1 MCTMVLLHGWRCIHW
16 NAKQLQ
22 VLWKLLKREVKGGKS
37 ERQQV
42 YCHYSFHHGVMMDAA
57 GGGRHGTVPT
67 GGSNASMYVTRKWA
81 LPDLAR
87 GVRRHVMSFSYEYKL
102 RIPAHERGYS
112 PGWIID
118 RGKHTRGLIRMHV
131 GSNSANQ
138 PTNSQWWDATCEQ
151 ISARSR
157 GNSRIMPNGI
167 LVMHRLN
174 QLRKWLFPWWCN
186 WQLEV
191 WAGHELWS
199 TETH

>member
-1 MCTMVLLHGWRCIHW
+1 MHQGPGPCHHAAMVSRSRKAHKEALNEVQRCDVHEFLCMSRCAPRCCYMVEGVFTGMRS
-16 NAKQLQ
+16 NCKSCESSSS
-22 VLWKLLKREVKGGKS
+22 VKWKVENLNGNRYTAIIASTVS
-37 ERQQV
+37 
-42 YCHYSFHHGVMMDAA
+42 GVMMDAA

-67 GGSNASMYVTRKWA
+67 GGSSASMYVTRKWA

-138 PTNSQWWDATCEQ
+138 PTASDEMQRA
-151 ISARSR
+151 S
-157 GNSRIMPNGI
+157 
-167 LVMHRLN
+167 
-174 QLRKWLFPWWCN
+174 K
-186 WQLEV
+186 
-191 WAGHELWS
+191 
-199 TETH
+199 